1 MKEIVIAIISSGLFS
16 GGMAALIS
24 LISNVRTRKEMQEF
38 SKNYNAKQLQEGLK
52 LLLLSSLKRDGK
64 DAINQGSIS
73 KTDYEAFLASY
84 NAYKA
89 LEGDGWADKVFD
101 QVKQLPVDLND

>member
-24 LISNVRTRKEMQEF
+24 LISNMRTRKEMQEF

-52 LLLLSSLKRDGK
+52 LL
-64 DAINQGSIS
+64 
-73 KTDYEAFLASY
+73 
-84 NAYKA
+84 
-89 LEGDGWADKVFD
+89 
-101 QVKQLPVDLND
+101 